1 MYNERFQN
9 WMLFQ
14 LVTQVE
20 WVIFSNNSIN
30 NNFLLSC
37 CFLARSAWTV
47 NELEWYCLRRTACII
62 YVQSKL
68 SRVKFT
74 ANRSIYFSLLLVN
87 VMRTMGILHD
97 VLCVC
102 VITFVPEITWRV
114 TFGQPLWNMV
124 VFVVVVVVVF
134 FNSSWIVI
142 IINE

>member
-1 MYNERFQN
+1 
-9 WMLFQ
+9 MLFQ

-62 YVQSKL
+62 YNQSKL

-87 VMRTMGILHD
+87 VTRTMGILHD
-97 VLCVC
+97 VLVCCVC
-102 VITFVPEITWRV
+102 VITFVPEIIWRV
-114 TFGQPLWNMV
+114 TFGQPLWIMV
-124 VFVVVVVVVF
+124 VFVVVVVVF
-134 FNSSWIVI
+134 F
-142 IINE
+142 

>member
-1 MYNERFQN
+1 
-9 WMLFQ
+9 MLFQ

-87 VMRTMGILHD
+87 VTRTMGILHD

-102 VITFVPEITWRV
+102 VLSPLSLKKHGGRV

-124 VFVVVVVVVF
+124 VFVVVVVVVVF